1 MRRSFQIAV
10 VCALMA
16 VLGVGLSAAG
26 VATATAQPS
35 AAENTW
41 GVSAGASTLY
51 YDDATLARYLD
62 AMKNLGI
69 RYIRADFPLNGLF
82 PTSLQA
88 PQWAAYDRY
97 VAAVHSRGMEV
108 LPILGHTPAWA
119 RALANYNGGIWTPWA
134 DDGAFGEACRKIVER
149 YRPLGVRTYQLWNEP
164 NVAGFFGVN
173 LTGRNVDD
181 RDVLKYAGM
190 VKAAYRAM
198 KAQAADITVLAGT
211 AGIGYYP
218 NLNANLPS
226 MDSLLYLQ
234 KLYDPSLGNWK
245 GHFDALSFHAY
256 PDFSRKSGDEAYAY
270 AAGDDFVGW
279 NKLDET
285 TPSVR
290 GIMAQYGDSDKK
302 VWLTEFGAPTTPSG
316 AHTTEEGQRQIA
328 EQVLGRWRLKPY
340 AGGLMWYTGMDSG
353 TSRTDSEEHFGLIR
367 HDWSQKPAYAAFR
380 NAITASSSG
389 ASSAALPSPQPP
401 EAAPTTSPPRA
412 QCRVPRVV
420 GLRLAVAR
428 ARIKARGCRLG
439 RIRRARA
446 AHVRRTASAARVL
459 SQKPRRGARR
469 HRGAR
474 VALTVVRP

>member
-1 MRRSFQIAV
+1 MRRPFRIAL
-10 VCALMA
+10 VCALAA
-16 VLGVGLSAAG
+16 VLGVGLSAAS
-26 VATATAQPS
+26 AASTTAQPS
-35 AAENTW
+35 SAENMW
-41 GVSAGASTLY
+41 GVAAGASTLY

-88 PQWAAYDRY
+88 PQWAPYDRY
-97 VAAVHSRGMEV
+97 VAAVHARGMEV

-119 RALANYNGGIWTPWA
+119 RASSSYNGGIWTPWA
-134 DDGAFGEACRKIVER
+134 DDEAFGEACRKIVER
-149 YRPLGVRTYQLWNEP
+149 YRPLGVRTYELWNEP
-164 NVAGFFGVN
+164 NVAGFFGVDG
-173 LTGRNVDD
+173 TGRNVDD

-198 KAQAADITVLAGT
+198 KAEAADITVLAGT

-245 GHFDALSFHAY
+245 GHFDGLSFHAY
-256 PDFSRKSGDEAYAY
+256 PDFSRQKGDEAYAY

-302 VWLTEFGAPTTPSG
+302 VWVTEFGAPTTPSG

-328 EQVLGRWRLKPY
+328 EQVVRRWRSKPY

-353 TSRTDSEEHFGLIR
+353 TSRTDSEEHFGLLR
-367 HDWSQKPAYAAFR
+367 HDWSAKPAYDSFR
-380 NAITASSSG
+380 NAIASSLSS
-389 ASSAALPSPQPP
+389 ASSAAPQPP
-401 EAAPTTSPPRA
+401 GAARTASPPNA
-412 QCRVPRVV
+412 PCRVPGVV

-428 ARIKARGCRLG
+428 ARIKARGCRVG
-439 RIRRARA
+439 RVRRARPA
-446 AHVRRTASAARVL
+446 RIARVL
-459 SQKPRRGARR
+459 SQQPRRGARR
-469 HRGAR
+469 QRGAR
-474 VALTVVRP
+474 IALTVARP